1 MADDQRPDFRIR
13 RADWDADAARLTAIR
28 RQVFVREQQVP
39 ETLEWDGLD
48 TEALHL
54 LAEDADGAAIGTARL
69 LPSGQIGRMAVLAEH
84 RRQGVG
90 RALLLELLRVS
101 EAEGRA
107 RLFLNAQ
114 VGALPFY
121 ASLGFEAEGDVFE
134 EAGIPHRRMQFT
146 DPERIRAVEL
156 HDRRLGAS
164 AGVLRFD
171 TPHAQCSAVTS
182 LAGQARTELLI
193 TSPDLEP
200 GLYDQ
205 TPVLDTMMRLAI
217 LRRGRVPV
225 RVLVA
230 DAEAPLKRGH
240 RLIELSRRFSSAIQI
255 RCIPEELA
263 DGVEPCMLADEMGY
277 TMRPTAAHDSLL
289 MDFADG
295 GQTRR
300 LRRRFELLWQQSG
313 VHPGLRRLY
322 L

>member
-1 MADDQRPDFRIR
+1 MAEDQHTDFRIR
-13 RADWDADAARLTAIR
+13 RADWAADAARLTAIR

-39 ETLEWDGLD
+39 EALEWDGLD
-48 TEALHL
+48 SEALHL

-69 LPSGQIGRMAVLAEH
+69 LSSGQIGRMAVLAEH

-90 RALLLELLRVS
+90 RALLRELLRIA
-101 EAEGRA
+101 EDEGRT

-114 VGALPFY
+114 VSALPFY
-121 ASLGFEAEGDVFE
+121 AGLGFEAEGEVFE
-134 EAGIPHRRMQFT
+134 EAGIPHRRMHFVGPKRVQPA
-146 DPERIRAVEL
+146 DLR
-156 HDRRLGAS
+156 DRRLGTS

-171 TPHAQCSAVTS
+171 TPNAQSSAVMS
-182 LAGQARTELLI
+182 LAGQARSELLI

-200 GLYDQ
+200 ALYDQ
-205 TPVLDTMMRLAI
+205 APMLDTMMRLAI
-217 LRRGRVPV
+217 HRRGRVPV

-230 DAEAPLKRGH
+230 DAQAPLKRGH

-263 DGVEPCMLADEMGY
+263 DGIEPCMLADEVGY
-277 TMRPTAAHDSLL
+277 TMRPTAAHDTLV

-295 GQTRR
+295 GITRR
-300 LRRRFELLWQQSG
+300 LRRRFELLWQRSG